1 VRTSGLAWT
10 ILRPN
15 TFMQNYASGPAFDG
29 LRTRRAILEPAGA
42 GRSAFVDVRDI
53 AAVAAAVL
61 AAPDGEHAVRHA
73 GRTYV
78 LTGPAALDRMAVAAA
93 FSAALGEPVTYVDA
107 PPAAF
112 AGCWPPPAPR
122 RRS

>member
-61 AAPDGEHAVRHA
+61 VAPDGEHAVRHA
-73 GRTYV
+73 GAPTCSPGRRPS
-78 LTGPAALDRMAVAAA
+78 TGWR
-93 FSAALGEPVTYVDA
+93 
-107 PPAAF
+107 
-112 AGCWPPPAPR
+112 WRPR
-122 RRS
+122 SRPRWASR